1 MAMQFFINPKNLD
14 RLYPWGEDGDGKQY
28 WIEVKRHLSARESQ
42 DIRAAGIPH
51 IMQKPGDPKLS
62 AAEQEKLAQTR
73 EVKMG
78 LDMGRMALVRAT
90 KYIVRWS
97 LPDDEGKT
105 MPLSEA
111 TSSTPSTR
119 RWTRTRNGRRRRRR
133 RTLWLARLRRSR
145 PKNLQVHGL
154 VLGAIRRHARMDCR
168 RPGRTDAGRCRQARG

>member
-111 TSSTPSTR
+111 TLGELLPEQFDAIDKALDAHKERQEAATKADPLAGEATPKS
-119 RWTRTRNGRRRRRR
+119 
-133 RTLWLARLRRSR
+133 A
-145 PKNLQVHGL
+145 
-154 VLGAIRRHARMDCR
+154 
-168 RPGRTDAGRCRQARG
+168 